1 MEYII
6 NELFILTDD
15 QIVTDEIFRVTGKN
29 IKVNEII
36 ENISGNDTSVYYLDK
51 NLCIRTCNEKE
62 ITMAWLD
69 TGVKTDRNEPMMISM
84 LKRDGYFSGYYV
96 GTPSYLVNGMC
107 NRKPYMQK
115 TYRANLLKFGK
126 KYKDSNPL
134 VKNDYENET
143 RASDEPMPIE
153 SFCKKDMEDISKVA
167 EEIYGNLLFPNWKSI
182 WGLDRYI
189 KIVGTRINQL
199 IQEGQTGSFVK
210 NNTKSVIVN
219 TGMMNLFGNDF
230 LILYRFYEKYKTY
243 IAECVIHSKQDY
255 LDYGFTKEQSM
266 KEIEPI
272 NFFKES
278 EREFNPSIEDF
289 DINQSCLIHII
300 QERKDRFPENV
311 KAQSDSKIATQ
322 IVLALERGIR
332 MQKRDRSYAKASYS
346 GKSGTISWFM
356 PLHINTELCEEP
368 ELVMAIRKTGD
379 FYEVKTIL
387 PYDDELKDRI
397 TALSLY
403 NKIW

>member
-143 RASDEPMPIE
+143 RASD
-153 SFCKKDMEDISKVA
+153 
-167 EEIYGNLLFPNWKSI
+167 
-182 WGLDRYI
+182 
-189 KIVGTRINQL
+189 
-199 IQEGQTGSFVK
+199 
-210 NNTKSVIVN
+210 
-219 TGMMNLFGNDF
+219 
-230 LILYRFYEKYKTY
+230 
-243 IAECVIHSKQDY
+243 
-255 LDYGFTKEQSM
+255 
-266 KEIEPI
+266 
-272 NFFKES
+272 
-278 EREFNPSIEDF
+278 
-289 DINQSCLIHII
+289 
-300 QERKDRFPENV
+300 
-311 KAQSDSKIATQ
+311 
-322 IVLALERGIR
+322 
-332 MQKRDRSYAKASYS
+332 
-346 GKSGTISWFM
+346 
-356 PLHINTELCEEP
+356 
-368 ELVMAIRKTGD
+368 
-379 FYEVKTIL
+379 
-387 PYDDELKDRI
+387 
-397 TALSLY
+397 
-403 NKIW
+403 